1 MAPVPD
7 SEKNMQKSLVIVF
20 PEDVLYNLI
29 KHNKLHLLI
38 RVFRVGQS
46 TRLKIGAQAV
56 GLEWPFQLLFS
67 ALTQEAALSLSFH
80 NPLLW
85 KETLFPL

>member
-7 SEKNMQKSLVIVF
+7 SEKNMQKSWVIVF

-38 RVFRVGQS
+38 RVFRIGQS
-46 TRLKIGAQAV
+46 SRLKIGAWAV
-56 GLEWPFQLLFS
+56 GLE
-67 ALTQEAALSLSFH
+67 
-80 NPLLW
+80 
-85 KETLFPL
+85 

>member
-1 MAPVPD
+1 MPWLQ
-7 SEKNMQKSLVIVF
+7 SLTEKNIQKSLVIVF

-56 GLEWPFQLLFS
+56 GLE
-67 ALTQEAALSLSFH
+67 
-80 NPLLW
+80 
-85 KETLFPL
+85 

>member
-1 MAPVPD
+1 MAPVPA

-38 RVFRVGQS
+38 RVFRIGQS
-46 TRLKIGAQAV
+46 SRLKIGAQAV

-67 ALTQEAALSLSFH
+67 AQ
-80 NPLLW
+80 
-85 KETLFPL
+85 